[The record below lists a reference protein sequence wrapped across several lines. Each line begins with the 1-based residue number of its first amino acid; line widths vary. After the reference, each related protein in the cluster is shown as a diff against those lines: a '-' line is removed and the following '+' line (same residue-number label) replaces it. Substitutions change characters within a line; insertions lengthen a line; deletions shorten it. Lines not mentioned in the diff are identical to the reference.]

1 MKTYIAQRVG
11 IGLLTLLGMS
21 IVIFGMLRLAPG
33 DIVDILFSTGGY
45 VNPVE
50 RVAIEKEL
58 GLDRPVW
65 VQYLEWMRQILTG
78 DLGKSYRY
86 DLPAWEIIRPLIP
99 VTLELAILSLI
110 VSVALGVPL
119 GVISAVRQDTPLDYA
134 LRVFSLAGLSMPS
147 FWLGMVI
154 ILGLVAWIGWIPP
167 VTYVSP
173 SENFWLHA
181 VQFALPSLAVGYR
194 SSALIMRIT
203 RSSLLEVMREDYI
216 RTARA
221 KGQSGSVVI
230 WRHALQNAILPVV
243 TVIGIEFAFLIG
255 GLVVTETVFNL
266 PGLARFCRKKPLGAI
281 GGLLM
286 VVMFLTAVF
295 ANQLAT
301 HDPIATDAGQ
311 SLARPGPDHWL
322 GSDHL
327 GRDIYSRV
335 VHGARVSLI
344 VGLASTLL
352 GSVFGGIIGLLSG
365 YVGGKTDLITQ
376 RVMDIL
382 QGLPLLVLALVMS
395 AALGPSIPNVVLAI
409 SIPIIPRAARV
420 IRASVLSIREMQ
432 YVEAA
437 RAVGLR
443 HVRIAFRHVLPNTMG
458 PFIVLCTA
466 QLGSAILVEA
476 ALSFLGLGVPEPYP
490 SWGRMLSVSAA
501 EYAQK
506 APWLVLFPGLAISLA
521 VFGSNLLGDAL
532 RDTLDPRLRG
542 A

>member
-1 MKTYIAQRVG
+1 MATTVATITAAQPAR
-11 IGLLTLLGMS
+11 
-21 IVIFGMLRLAPG
+21 PG
-33 DIVDILFSTGGY
+33 FFT
-45 VNPVE
+45 
-50 RVAIEKEL
+50 
-58 GLDRPVW
+58 
-65 VQYLEWMRQILTG
+65 T
-78 DLGKSYRY
+78 
-86 DLPAWEIIRPLIP
+86 
-99 VTLELAILSLI
+99 
-110 VSVALGVPL
+110 
-119 GVISAVRQDTPLDYA
+119 
-134 LRVFSLAGLSMPS
+134 
-147 FWLGMVI
+147 
-154 ILGLVAWIGWIPP
+154 
-167 VTYVSP
+167 
-173 SENFWLHA
+173 
-181 VQFALPSLAVGYR
+181 
-194 SSALIMRIT
+194 
-203 RSSLLEVMREDYI
+203 
-216 RTARA
+216 
-221 KGQSGSVVI
+221 VV
-230 WRHALQNAILPVV
+230 
-243 TVIGIEFAFLIG
+243 
-255 GLVVTETVFNL
+255 
-266 PGLARFCRKKPLGAI
+266 RFCRKKPLGAI
-281 GGLLM
+281 GGFLM
-286 VVMFLTAVF
+286 VVILLTALF
-295 ANQLAT
+295 ANQLQT

-311 SLARPGPDHWL
+311 SLARPSADHWL

-344 VGLASTLL
+344 VGLASTLM
-352 GSVFGGIIGLLSG
+352 GSVLGGFIGLLSG
-365 YVGGKTDLITQ
+365 YIGGNTDLITQ

-443 HVRIAFRHVLPNTMG
+443 HLRIAFRHILPNTIG

>member
-1 MKTYIAQRVG
+1 MATR
-11 IGLLTLLGMS
+11 
-21 IVIFGMLRLAPG
+21 
-33 DIVDILFSTGGY
+33 
-45 VNPVE
+45 
-50 RVAIEKEL
+50 
-58 GLDRPVW
+58 
-65 VQYLEWMRQILTG
+65 
-78 DLGKSYRY
+78 
-86 DLPAWEIIRPLIP
+86 
-99 VTLELAILSLI
+99 
-110 VSVALGVPL
+110 PL
-119 GVISAVRQDTPLDYA
+119 GVEAPGVALA
-134 LRVFSLAGLSMPS
+134 LRRPGAWTV
-147 FWLGMVI
+147 LG
-154 ILGLVAWIGWIPP
+154 
-167 VTYVSP
+167 
-173 SENFWLHA
+173 
-181 VQFALPSLAVGYR
+181 
-194 SSALIMRIT
+194 
-203 RSSLLEVMREDYI
+203 
-216 RTARA
+216 
-221 KGQSGSVVI
+221 
-230 WRHALQNAILPVV
+230 
-243 TVIGIEFAFLIG
+243 
-255 GLVVTETVFNL
+255 
-266 PGLARFCRKKPLGAI
+266 RFCRKKPLGAI
-281 GGLLM
+281 GGFLM
-286 VVMFLTAVF
+286 LVILFTAVF
-295 ANQLAT
+295 ADQLQT

-311 SLARPGPDHWL
+311 SLARPGADHWL

-327 GRDIYSRV
+327 GRDIYSRI

-344 VGLASTLL
+344 VGLASTLM
-352 GSVFGGIIGLLSG
+352 GSVLGGIIGLLSG

-395 AALGPSIPNVVLAI
+395 AALGPSIPNVVIAI
-409 SIPIIPRAARV
+409 SVPIIPRAARV

-443 HVRIAFRHVLPNTMG
+443 HLRIAFRHILPNTIG

-476 ALSFLGLGVPEPYP
+476 ALSFLGLGIPEPYP